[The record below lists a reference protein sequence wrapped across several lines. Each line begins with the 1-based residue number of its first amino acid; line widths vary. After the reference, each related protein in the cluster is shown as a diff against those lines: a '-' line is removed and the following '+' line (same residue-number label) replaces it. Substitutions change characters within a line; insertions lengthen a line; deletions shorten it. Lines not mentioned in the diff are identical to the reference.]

1 MKKSVRLVAITLF
14 LSAVHGQKIT
24 RDFDRSRDF
33 SNLKTFGW
41 VQYEKVPIFRIEEP
55 ASDDVTDEALDRLMK
70 DLVKS
75 ALEKKGFRFVGDS
88 NPDFRVGYLLQA
100 RLKLN
105 ETTFDANTYGTPNV
119 PYGHWR
125 PFYNSTAD
133 NRLWRAGS
141 ITVDLVDPETQN
153 LIWRGTAQATFKKQL
168 QARKKIQSA
177 VPKILKGFPPK

>member
-1 MKKSVRLVAITLF
+1 MTKIVKLVALALF
-14 LSAVHGQKIT
+14 FSAVHAQKVT
-24 RDFDRSRDF
+24 RDYDRSQDF

-41 VQYEKVPIFRIEEP
+41 VEYEKLPILRIDEP
-55 ASDDVTDEALDRLMK
+55 ASEDVTDEALDQLMK
-70 DLVKS
+70 ELVKS
-75 ALEKKGFRFVGDS
+75 ALEKKGFQFVGDS

-100 RLKLN
+100 TLKLN

-133 NRLWRAGS
+133 NRIWRAGS
-141 ITVDLVDPETQN
+141 ITVDVVSPQDQKLM
-153 LIWRGTAQATFKKQL
+153 WRGTARETFKKQT
-168 QARKKIQSA
+168 QARKKLKGA